1 MSDHVLVGVDG
12 SPASLAAVEL
22 ASYEARLRGCPLL
35 AINVGGPAQ
44 SVQLALQRA
53 AAAEPDVKVT
63 GDVLTGDPATR
74 LIEASIGAR
83 LLVVGHRGAGGF
95 QELLL
100 GSVSGKLATH
110 AHCPV
115 LVVRGRAGGDEV
127 VVGVDGSAPADPAI
141 GFAFAEADLRH
152 APVLALHAATGPQ
165 FSGPSDALVYD
176 WCAEEA
182 RAVGLLYRAV
192 AEWHERY
199 PDLLVQRRVRWA
211 AAGESLLKASG
222 SAQLVVVGRR
232 GGGGFL
238 GLRLGS
244 VGQAL
249 LHHAACPVA
258 IVPDVS

>member
-1 MSDHVLVGVDG
+1 MGEHILVGVDG
-12 SPASLAAVEL
+12 SPACLAAVEL
-22 ASYEARLRGCPLL
+22 ASYEARLRGRPLL
-35 AINVGGPAQ
+35 LINVGGPVQ
-44 SVQLALQRA
+44 SLPLALERA
-53 AAAEPDVKVT
+53 AAVEPEVKVT
-63 GDVLTGDPATR
+63 GEVLTGDPATR
-74 LIEASIGAR
+74 LIEASGDA
-83 LLVVGHRGAGGF
+83 LLLIVGHRGADGF

-100 GSVSGKLATH
+100 GSVAGKLAAH
-110 AHCPV
+110 ARCPV
-115 LVVRGRAGGDEV
+115 MVARGRAGGDDV
-127 VVGVDGSAPADPAI
+127 VVGVDGSAAADPAI

-182 RAVGLLYRAV
+182 RAVGLLYHAV
-192 AEWHERY
+192 AEWHERH

-211 AAGESLLKASG
+211 APGESLLKASR

-232 GGGGFL
+232 GRGGFL

-258 IVPDVS
+258 VVPDVS